1 MILFCCSWI
10 ISAITFWIRSNPI
23 YNTQDLKNIFDNL
36 KDKITS
42 IHSDVGNTWFITFAD
57 EDSTTDAFLLS
68 RGKQFQNKP
77 VQARVKSENLL
88 KSV

>member
-1 MILFCCSWI
+1 MINL
-10 ISAITFWIRSNPI
+10 IRYSINGLDLI
-23 YNTQDLKNIFDNL
+23 YFFYYVQDLKNIFDNL

-57 EDSTTDAFLLS
+57 EDTTTDAFLLS
-68 RGKQFQNKP
+68 RGKQFQGKS

>member
-1 MILFCCSWI
+1 V
-10 ISAITFWIRSNPI
+10 
-23 YNTQDLKNIFDNL
+23 QDLKNIFDNL

-57 EDSTTDAFLLS
+57 EDTTTDAFLLS
-68 RGKQFQNKP
+68 RGKQFQGKS